1 MMRELKLLLVL
12 RRPPYEGVQTLEALD
27 AALVAAAFELKVS
40 VLLIEDAVFG
50 LLSDQ
55 HGDAIGRR
63 TVGKLLQALPDYEIN
78 TVYAC
83 AESMSMRG
91 MTTTESVIPASV
103 LTTAEQAELLSIH
116 DVVWND

>member
-1 MMRELKLLLVL
+1 MMRELQLLLVL

-50 LLSDQ
+50 LLGDQ
-55 HGDAIGRR
+55 HGDVIGRR
-63 TVGKLLQALPDYEIN
+63 TVGKLLQALPDYEIS

-83 AESMSMRG
+83 AESIAIRG
-91 MTTTESVIPASV
+91 MTTTKPVIPV
-103 LTTAEQAELLSIH
+103 KLLTTDEQAKLLSSQH
-116 DVVWND
+116 VVWND